1 MKHLFYCYCL
11 ALATLSLFSCQKET
25 ILNDKSTITT
35 KAVLEN
41 KIAFQSTK
49 DMINTYL
56 SLSQLNEEEKEAWID
71 STNIE
76 NPLLEHIEEC
86 TDSSMLQTP
95 IAWQMLFNK
104 ELKVQIGDTIA
115 IYKKGQ
121 VLAESINGI
130 EVKNNIVLAQIS
142 VSSIKTPQTR
152 VGIVGNWASH
162 GTAWIGSRYIP
173 VRLYNDCEHRYVHE
187 FRTVVIAST
196 DLVQQL
202 FFDIKFHYKNH
213 QGWREATGEN
223 RHVKVNLR
231 IHVAEIS
238 DSPGIIWSQ
247 NYSTKGKIEHPI
259 CWTSM
264 ARVDQ
269 FEGKWKITCEGEIIH
284 SVDGFSGTERLD
296 HW

>member
-1 MKHLFYCYCL
+1 MKTLVKVVIPFYKANLKDWESAALKQTMNVLGSHPIVFLKPEGL
-11 ALATLSLFSCQKET
+11 AIDTYTDLYPQAETMSVSADWLGTHRGIAGYNEMMMSKAFYDLFSDTEY
-25 ILNDKSTITT
+25 ILICHTDAWIFHD
-35 KAVLEN
+35 A
-41 KIAFQSTK
+41 
-49 DMINTYL
+49 
-56 SLSQLNEEEKEAWID
+56 LNEWCQQGYDLIAAPWPMRPRYNHFPFKQF
-71 STNIE
+71 
-76 NPLLEHIEEC
+76 LQLKKMLC
-86 TDSSMLQTP
+86 TP
-95 IAWQMLFNK
+95 
-104 ELKVQIGDTIA
+104 
-115 IYKKGQ
+115 
-121 VLAESINGI
+121 
-130 EVKNNIVLAQIS
+130 
-142 VSSIKTPQTR
+142 
-152 VGIVGNWASH
+152 SH

-202 FFDIKFHYKNH
+202 FFDIKFHYKKH